1 MTVLLERSDFTI
13 REGAEADFSA
23 AMVERGLPIL
33 RAVPGAS
40 LVQFGRGVE
49 RPSAFMLLVAWESM
63 DAHKTYNTTQACQDI
78 RALIGGFAT
87 GGAMEHFEMEG

>member
-1 MTVLLERSDFTI
+1 MLLERSDFTI
-13 REGAEADFSA
+13 REGAEEAFET

-40 LVQFGRGVE
+40 GVRLGRGVE
-49 RPSAFMLLVAWESM
+49 RPSAFMLLVVWETM
-63 DAHKTYNTTQACQDI
+63 DAHTAYNQTTACQDI

-87 GGAMEHFEMEG
+87 GGAMEHFLMRD